1 MSLNGTHARQKLSK
15 FELVVRYSAFAAIA
29 TIANLAAQRVVFATV
44 QQDVRFL
51 LALVAGTGVGLV
63 LKYILDKKWIFFE
76 AAQPLGAESRKFSLY
91 TLTGVG
97 TTLVFWGAEGLF
109 WLIWQT
115 QFMREVGAVLGLTI
129 GYIVKYNLDR
139 RFVFQAGSRVRTR

>member
-15 FELVVRYSAFAAIA
+15 FELVARYSAFAAIA

-51 LALVAGTGVGLV
+51 LALVAGTGIGLV

-115 QFMREVGAVLGLTI
+115 QFMREIGAVLGLTI
-129 GYIVKYNLDR
+129 GYVVKYNLDR
-139 RFVFQAGSRVRTR
+139 RFVFQAGPRVRTR